1 MTAEVTRPLGRPRD
15 PGCDA
20 RILEATLGLLADGG
34 YDGVTMEAVAA
45 RAGVGKATL
54 YRRYLGKDAMIVDA
68 LATLSEPVS
77 RVSRGNVRD
86 DLVALLQATVRTIS
100 SPAGRLLPRLVSAA
114 VDNPGLLE
122 RYRAQVV
129 TPRRQGFA
137 DVLLRGVQ
145 SGELRAD
152 LDVEQT
158 IDLLVGPVLYRSL
171 LRPDEPPVPAAG
183 VVDAVLSGITR
194 LPRSTAR

>member
-1 MTAEVTRPLGRPRD
+1 MTAEVARPLGRPRD

-77 RVSRGNVRD
+77 RVSLGNVRD
-86 DLVALLQATVRTIS
+86 DLVALLQATVRTTS

-122 RYRAQVV
+122 RYRAQVI

-137 DVLLRGVQ
+137 DVLVRGMQ
-145 SGELRAD
+145 SGALRAD